1 MSINRE
7 HLWQAY
13 LDGEL
18 TVIEMSEFE
27 ASLDEDAR
35 ERLAAEMRFEGGLA
49 ERLSQD
55 VKCPDEVW
63 ERTKALLAGKQE
75 APAPS
80 FRRWYL
86 GVATLA
92 TAATLA
98 FMISL
103 SGPVNPD
110 VASALM
116 LAAETV
122 EELAATSETD
132 ADADA
137 VRTYLADHNVD
148 LELNPME
155 SLAIA
160 SAHHPLEIIGAR
172 TYEVNGEPVVEML
185 FGCCARP
192 VKVMMAAQGSDVAI
206 LIGLASAHGNGDVQ
220 ATRTVGRYLVAVV
233 SDHPAPGLLDIFADG
248 QH

>member
-27 ASLDEDAR
+27 TSLDEDER

-63 ERTKALLAGKQE
+63 ERTKALLTGQQE

-80 FRRWYL
+80 FRRWYW
-86 GVATLA
+86 GMATLA

-103 SGPVNPD
+103 FGAVNPD
-110 VASALM
+110 TASALV

-132 ADADA
+132 ADVDSIRA
-137 VRTYLADHNVD
+137 YLADHD
-148 LELNPME
+148 IELELNPVE

-160 SAHHPLEIIGAR
+160 STHRHLEVIGVR
-172 TYEVNGEPVVEML
+172 TNEVNNEPVVEIL
-185 FGCCARP
+185 FGCCGRP
-192 VKVMMAAQGSDVAI
+192 VKVMMAAQGSDVAT
-206 LIGLASAHGNGDVQ
+206 LIGLVSANGNGEVQ
-220 ATRTVGRYLVAVV
+220 ATRTVGHYLVAVV
-233 SDHPAPGLLDIFADG
+233 SDHPTHGLLDIFVDA
-248 QH
+248 H

>member
-27 ASLDEDAR
+27 ASLNEDER
-35 ERLAAEMRFEGGLA
+35 EQLAAEMRFEGGLA

-63 ERTKALLAGKQE
+63 ERTKALLTGQKE
-75 APAPS
+75 EYVPT
-80 FRRWYL
+80 FRRWYW
-86 GVATLA
+86 GMATLA
-92 TAATLA
+92 TAAALA

-103 SGPVNPD
+103 YVPVKQD
-110 VASALM
+110 ASFPLL

-122 EELAATSETD
+122 ADLAATSETD
-132 ADADA
+132 ANSESVQA
-137 VRTYLADHNVD
+137 YLASHDIE
-148 LELNPME
+148 LELNSME
-155 SLAIA
+155 SLAMA
-160 SAHHPLEIIGAR
+160 STHHHMAVIGAR
-172 TYEVNGEPVVEML
+172 TIKVNNEPVVEML
-185 FGCCARP
+185 FGCCGHP
-192 VKVMMAAQGSDVAI
+192 VKVMMASQGSDAAI
-206 LIGLASAHGNGDVQ
+206 LIGLASANGNGEVQ
-220 ATRTVGRYLVAVV
+220 ATRSVGHYLTAVV

-248 QH
+248 DQ

>member
-13 LDGEL
+13 IDGEL

-27 ASLDEDAR
+27 ASLNEDECQQ
-35 ERLAAEMRFEGGLA
+35 LVAEIQFEGGLA

-63 ERTKALLAGKQE
+63 ERTKSLLTGQKKE
-75 APAPS
+75 SVPAY
-80 FRRWYL
+80 RRWYW
-86 GVATLA
+86 GMATLA
-92 TAATLA
+92 TAAALA

-103 SGPVNPD
+103 YGPVKPD
-110 VASALM
+110 ASSALV

-122 EELAATSETD
+122 AELAATSETD
-132 ADADA
+132 ANPDA
-137 VRTYLADHNVD
+137 VQAYLASHNVE

-160 SAHHPLEIIGAR
+160 SAHRHLQFIGAR
-172 TYEVNGEPVVEML
+172 TLEVNHESVVEML
-185 FGCCARP
+185 FGCCGRP
-192 VKVMMAAQGSDVAI
+192 VKVMMASQGSDVAM
-206 LIGLASAHGNGDVQ
+206 LIGLASASGKGEVQ
-220 ATRTVGRYLVAVV
+220 ATRTVGHYLTAVV
-233 SDHPAPGLLDIFADG
+233 GAHPAPGLLDIFADG
-248 QH
+248 HH

>member
-7 HLWQAY
+7 HLWHAY

-27 ASLDEDAR
+27 ASLNQDER
-35 ERLAAEMRFEGGLA
+35 ERLAAEMQFESGLA

-63 ERTKALLAGKQE
+63 ERTKTLLAAQQE
-75 APAPS
+75 APVPS
-80 FRRWYL
+80 FRRWYW
-86 GVATLA
+86 GMATLA

-103 SGPVNPD
+103 FGAVNPD
-110 VASALM
+110 TASALV

-160 SAHHPLEIIGAR
+160 SAHPLEIIGAR

-185 FGCCARP
+185 FGCCGRP
-192 VKVMMAAQGSDVAI
+192 VKVMMAVQGSDAAT
-206 LIGLASAHGNGDVQ
+206 LIGLASASGNGDVL

>member
-27 ASLDEDAR
+27 ASLNEDER
-35 ERLAAEMRFEGGLA
+35 ERLAGEMRFEGGLA

-63 ERTKALLAGKQE
+63 ERTKALLTGQQE
-75 APAPS
+75 ERVPA
-80 FRRWYL
+80 FRRWYW
-86 GVATLA
+86 GMATLA

-103 SGPVNPD
+103 YGPVNPD
-110 VASALM
+110 ASPAFV

-122 EELAATSETD
+122 ADLAATSETD
-132 ADADA
+132 ADPDA
-137 VRTYLADHNVD
+137 VRAYLASHDIE
-148 LELNPME
+148 LELKPME
-155 SLAIA
+155 SLVMA
-160 SAHHPLEIIGAR
+160 STHRHLGMIGAR
-172 TYEVNGEPVVEML
+172 THEISDELVVEML
-185 FGCCARP
+185 FECCGRP
-192 VKVMMAAQGSDVAI
+192 VKVMMASQGSDVAM
-206 LIGLASAHGNGDVQ
+206 LIGLASANGNGEIQ
-220 ATRTVGRYLVAVV
+220 ATRTVGHYLTAVV
-233 SDHPAPGLLDIFADG
+233 SDHPVHGLLDIFADG
-248 QH
+248 HH